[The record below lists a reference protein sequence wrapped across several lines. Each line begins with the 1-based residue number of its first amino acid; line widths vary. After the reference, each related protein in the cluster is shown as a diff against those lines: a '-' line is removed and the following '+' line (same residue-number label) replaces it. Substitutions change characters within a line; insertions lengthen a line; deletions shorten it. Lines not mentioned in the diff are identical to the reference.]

1 MNNIIKIL
9 DSLNVRQSEQLLERV
24 SMEPAPASIQ
34 RRLMR
39 KACAKTG
46 LRNRAARPFWLIPV
60 AAVLLAGAA
69 VASIPDARAAVA
81 LFFDRLFRI
90 ENYMSEDK
98 EDRTQIAE
106 IESLIQTPLPAQTL
120 PEGNT
125 QQAVFSDISPD
136 APFMNDIGVE
146 VTETLYDGEKLIIGA
161 TVTGDFGFLLDKD
174 MFLSQEYSISPSCDL
189 WLTDADGYNQF
200 LLATANLIPPGG
212 FTGVP
217 YQGPEPDSLRLTIT
231 TEPDIDASGRTP
243 DFLTLKGM
251 QDVRLELRF
260 AKFIPEDENTDRA
273 EAIGSCT
280 ISYAFDATA
289 GSKSMKSVSPDQ
301 TVELSGNALVTEMKT
316 DGSDMLVKNT
326 ELPLGGSIV
335 KVSTVNVKP
344 TGITLKLLYRAP
356 YGWTTLQQESFLR
369 GEGTSL
375 SFRLLVN
382 GEDTGN
388 FTSSSGW
395 YDETWRYA
403 LIEIP
408 LTGGKQPAIETL
420 EVLPV
425 VYHLTKVNGI
435 AVTGDEQRIP
445 IQTLVN
451 GHVTESGWSQGEDYT
466 ALTWNQFSID
476 LP

>member
-1 MNNIIKIL
+1 MNNIINIL
-9 DSLNVRQSEQLLERV
+9 DSLNVRQSEQLLEGV
-24 SMEPAPASIQ
+24 SMESAPASIQ

-46 LRNRAARPFWLIPV
+46 LRSRAARPLWLIPV
-60 AAVLLAGAA
+60 AAVFLAGVA

-90 ENYMSEDK
+90 EDYMSEDK
-98 EDRTQIAE
+98 EDRAQISE
-106 IESLIQTPLPAQTL
+106 IESIIQTPLPAQTL
-120 PEGNT
+120 SEGNT

-146 VTETLYDGEKLIIGA
+146 VTETLYDGEQLIIGA
-161 TVTGDFGFLLDKD
+161 TVTGDFGFLLDRD
-174 MFLSQEYSISPSCDL
+174 MSLSHQYSISSSCDL
-189 WLTDADGYNQF
+189 WLTDADGNNQF

-212 FTGVP
+212 YTGVT
-217 YQGPEPDSLRLTIT
+217 YQDPEPDSLRLMIT

-243 DFLTLKGM
+243 DFLALTGM
-251 QDVRLELRF
+251 QDVRLKLLFE
-260 AKFIPEDENTDRA
+260 KWIPEDENTA
-273 EAIGSCT
+273 HTEAIGSCT
-280 ISYAFDATA
+280 ITYAFDATA
-289 GSKSMKSVSPDQ
+289 GSNSMQSVSPNQ
-301 TVELSGNALVTEMKT
+301 TIDLSGEALVTEMIKA
-316 DGSDMLVKNT
+316 DGNMIVKNT
-326 ELPLGGSIV
+326 ELPLEGSAV
-335 KVSTVNVKP
+335 KADTVSVKP

-356 YGWTTLQQESFLR
+356 DSWTPLQQESFLR

-375 SFRLLVN
+375 SFRVLVN

-395 YDETWRYA
+395 YDDTWRYD

-420 EVLPV
+420 GVLPV
-425 VYHLTKVNGI
+425 VYHLTMVNGI
-435 AVTGDEQRIP
+435 AVTGEEQRIP
-445 IQTLVN
+445 IQTVTN